1 MARKPVELG
10 VLLALFVRR
19 GIWNLGLES
28 TDCVGGWKL
37 GEFVGIFRVPLS
49 ELYGV
54 FGGHRS

>member
-1 MARKPVELG
+1 VELG